1 MQLSLQK
8 LFENYLNKKS
18 IFVNKDA
25 LTIKYTPYDIPHR
38 DEQIN
43 LCAQILAPSLRMERP
58 SNLFIYGKTGTGK
71 TVTIKHVCNELEKVA
86 NDKNISLKVIYLNC
100 KMRKVADTEYRLIA
114 QLARE
119 MGVDV
124 PATGLPTD
132 EVYNLFYKAVDDKEL
147 IILIILDEI
156 DQLIKK
162 TGDEILYNLTRI
174 NSELTKAKI
183 SIIGISNDITFKSNL
198 DPRVRSSLNEEEI
211 IFPPYDALQ
220 LKDILESRSKIA
232 FVNGVVSEAVIAKCA
247 AFAAR
252 EHGDARKALDL
263 LRVAGELAERENCE
277 TILERHIDEAD
288 EKIETDQV
296 VELIKGLPK
305 QSLTVLYAI
314 LSMDK
319 FNEENS
325 ENHTG
330 LVYNLYKNLCLKA
343 GLKNLTQRRVSDL
356 INEFDM
362 MGIIT
367 TKVISKGRYGRTK
380 EIELNISKE
389 TSEKLSK
396 IIEENLN
403 I

>member
-1 MQLSLQK
+1 MQISLQQ

-18 IFVNKDA
+18 IFVNKEA

-38 DEQIN
+38 DKEIN

-86 NDKNISLKVIYLNC
+86 QDKKIPLKVIYLNC
-100 KMRKVADTEYRLIA
+100 KMRKVADTEYRLVA

-124 PATGLPTD
+124 PSTGLPTD
-132 EVYNLFYKAVDDKEL
+132 EVYNLFYNAIDNEM

-174 NSELTKAKI
+174 NSELKKAQI
-183 SIIGISNDITFKSNL
+183 SIIGISNDVTFKSNL
-198 DPRVRSSLNEEEI
+198 DPRVKSSLNEEEI

-220 LKDILESRSKIA
+220 LKDILDSRSKVA
-232 FVNGVVSEAVIAKCA
+232 FVNGAVNDSVIAKCA

-296 VELIKGLPK
+296 IELIKGLPK
-305 QSLTVLYAI
+305 QSLTVLYSI

-319 FNEENS
+319 IGSEDS

-330 LVYNLYKNLCLKA
+330 LVYNIYKNICLKA

-356 INEFDM
+356 INELDM
-362 MGIIT
+362 MGVIS
-367 TKVISKGRYGRTK
+367 TKVVSKGRYGRTK
-380 EIELNISKE
+380 IIELNINKE
-389 TSEKLSK
+389 TNEKLSK

>member
-71 TVTIKHVCNELEKVA
+71 TVTIKHVCSELEKVA